1 MQAPIE
7 KDAGNAKDIPR
18 LQRCAVAKLIDY
30 YLKRNKNRDEGM
42 LVAVTKSQH
51 SVTDVG
57 KALGLTVSRGSGI
70 VKVGNE
76 SVARGKAR
84 CC

>member
-1 MQAPIE
+1 MQVLIE
-7 KDAGNAKDIPR
+7 KDAGNAKDTPR
-18 LQRCAVAKLIDY
+18 LQRRAVAKLIDY

-51 SVTDVG
+51 IVTDVG
-57 KALGLTVSRGSGI
+57 KALGLTVSRVRQI

-76 SVARGKAR
+76 SVTRGKAR
-84 CC
+84 R